1 MLSVLERFL
10 RKSLPILK
18 VGILPTNRNGKQRV
32 KTLTA
37 PYQDLLA
44 CRIALETAKFPDLS
58 IEEHPV
64 PNIQEGQTGNEPDE
78 IAGTQRIYQGVFL
91 PFPLSCFQVFRE
103 KRDSNQKQYC
113 SAGTTQRC
121 NFCVNGQLYWTR
133 CASNHRVSRL
143 LLWLK
148 NILTRKLQCSRTG
161 HWCSWSD
168 TSAFAVCS

>member
-10 RKSLPILK
+10 RQSLPSLK
-18 VGILPTNRNGKQRV
+18 VSIHSMNSNREQRD

-37 PYQDLLA
+37 PDQGVLA
-44 CRIALETAKFPDLS
+44 CRIALEAAKSPDLS
-58 IEEHPV
+58 IEEHPI
-64 PNIQEGQTGNEPDE
+64 PNIQEGQTKNNPDK
-78 IAGTQRIYQGVFL
+78 IAGTQIIYQGVFL
-91 PFPLSCFQVFRE
+91 PFPLSCFQMFRE

-143 LLWLK
+143 LLWLEH
-148 NILTRKLQCSRTG
+148 IMTRRLQCSRTG